1 VASLLLL
8 LALIYSLQ
16 CEFPA
21 DRWTSSFSDKDAIQ
35 LPAPA
40 VTDPAKRSKQL
51 LGFIPFHSSFSV
63 TQGLGPYQTNSSCG
77 GCHVNNLKGPIDILG
92 RGIFGSSAVV
102 KIGFQTRNG
111 VIKPIKHWG
120 FQIPL
125 SNSRLAVDLGV
136 KLVWV
141 PVRVRLINGVDVTL
155 RRPEIRLK
163 PRKALYKRL
172 LRPLRG
178 ERLVTALRVSP
189 QLIGPGLLEKIPEE
203 IVLVREDHFDSDG
216 DGIKGK
222 AVFVKDENGVTR
234 LGRFGYQ
241 AQFASLMQQTAFAF
255 KAEMGLENRF
265 FGNKI
270 EVSDRTLSEV
280 VAYLKYSGVPK
291 PVATNQT
298 KFEEGKHVFRRIGCE
313 KCHSMDLQ
321 IQSSD
326 EPEFSNL
333 VISPLSDLLVHDLGK
348 GLCDPFASD
357 ARGRCRWRTSPLWGL
372 SLSKRENSR
381 AGGHFLH
388 DGRARSLEE
397 AIFWHQG
404 TAKEVLD
411 NFVLLSED
419 DKEALIYF
427 LNNL

>member
-1 VASLLLL
+1 MTRLLFLF
-8 LALIYSLQ
+8 ALISRIS

-51 LGFIPFHSSFSV
+51 VGFIPFHSSFSR
-63 TQGLGPYQTNSSCG
+63 TQGLGPHHTNSSCG

-92 RGIFGSSAVV
+92 KGHFGSSAVV

-111 VIKPIKHWG
+111 VIKPIKQWG

-141 PVRVRLINGVDVTL
+141 PVRARLINGVDVSL

-163 PRKALYKRL
+163 PRKRLYKRL
-172 LRPLRG
+172 LKPLKG

-189 QLIGPGLLEKIPEE
+189 QLIGQGLLEKIPEE
-203 IVLVREDHFDSDG
+203 IILAREDPLDSDG

-222 AVFVKDENGVTR
+222 AVFVKDENRVTR
-234 LGRFGYQ
+234 LGRFGFQ
-241 AQFASLMQQTAFAF
+241 AQFASLLQQTAFAF
-255 KAEMGLENRF
+255 KAEMGLENKF

-270 EVSDRTLSEV
+270 EVSERTLSEV
-280 VAYLKYSGVPK
+280 VAYLKYAGVPK
-291 PVATNQT
+291 PVAANQA
-298 KFEEGKHVFRRIGCE
+298 KFEEGKHVFKRIGCE

-388 DGRARSLEE
+388 DGRARSIEE

-411 NFVLLSED
+411 NFVLLLED
-419 DKEALIYF
+419 EKEALIYF